1 MVKEYEDPN
10 KNPFI
15 VGGEAAEKEQKKESE
30 DPDKNP
36 QIPGGKAAAEKEEQQ
51 AREKLESPQVNPFMP
66 GAKPIDTEVSL
77 EKQMAKHDALM
88 VGGYV
93 LVKEQPGKFS
103 LISPD
108 GQKAEVSLI
117 EVEKFRDNPEDLKD
131 LFSK

>member
-1 MVKEYEDPN
+1 MNDDELEKDEDYE
-10 KNPFI
+10 NP
-15 VGGEAAEKEQKKESE
+15 
-30 DPDKNP
+30 DLNP
-36 QIPGGKAAAEKEEQQ
+36 QIPGGKAAAEEKEQK
-51 AREKLESPQVNPFMP
+51 ARERLESPAVNPYMP
-66 GAKPIDTEVSL
+66 GAEPIDTEVSL

>member
-1 MVKEYEDPN
+1 MNDELEKDEDYQDPK
-10 KNPFI
+10 KNPQI
-15 VGGEAAEKEQKKESE
+15 VGGEAAAKQEEQKAK
-30 DPDKNP
+30 D
-36 QIPGGKAAAEKEEQQ
+36 QLQ
-51 AREKLESPQVNPFMP
+51 SPEVNPLMP
-66 GAKPIDTEVSL
+66 GAEPIDTEVSL

-117 EVEKFRDNPEDLKD
+117 EVEKFRDSPDDLKD